1 MSPRLARALRFAL
14 LALALAA
21 PAFAQERREP
31 PREPDMPD
39 SLRSRLQELPAPE
52 RRRMEWR
59 LRRMPPARRSEVF
72 QRWERLTPG
81 ERESAVARARVRE
94 QRRQAMALAARERL
108 GQLPPEDRRRFFE
121 RAQRWRQMDAS
132 ERARMRGRLGRFGA
146 LSPAEQQALV
156 DHRFAGKSDAERAQI
171 LTQLRAA
178 AELLPPDASAPDPEA
193 REGLPPA
200 N

>member
-1 MSPRLARALRFAL
+1 MSPRLAHALRLAL

-21 PAFAQERREP
+21 PALGQERREP
-31 PREPDMPD
+31 PRELDMPE

-59 LRRMPPARRSEVF
+59 LRRMPAARRSEVF

-81 ERESAVARARVRE
+81 EREGAVARA
-94 QRRQAMALAARERL
+94 QRRQAMALAARERFA
-108 GQLPPEDRRRFFE
+108 QLPAEDRARFFQ
-121 RAQRWRQMDAS
+121 RAQRWRQMDAR
-132 ERARMRGRLGRFGA
+132 ERARMRGRLGHFGA

-171 LTQLRAA
+171 LAQLRAA
-178 AELLPPDASAPDPEA
+178 AELLPPDASAPGPEA